1 MKKLIYI
8 LFFLLACT
16 INAQELKL
24 LHINA
29 KWNQSN
35 NYKLKGIQNCV
46 VQYALLEDQR
56 PSLRQQIKS
65 VPVIILIDKNGKPR
79 GQWNAGLNFKIL
91 VPREEIQDRINV
103 IYNEK

>member
-8 LFFLLACT
+8 FLFLFGLT

-35 NYKLKGIQNCV
+35 NYKLKGIQNCI
-46 VQYALLEDQR
+46 VQYALLEDQTL
-56 PSLRQQIKS
+56 SIRQQIKS
-65 VPVIILIDKNGKPR
+65 VPVIILIDKKGKPR
-79 GQWNAGLNFKIL
+79 GQWKAGLNFKIL
-91 VPREEIQDRINV
+91 VPKEEIQARVNV